1 MFVFKER
8 TCLYSVGTE
17 GSVQFLRL
25 CSLHETTP
33 HINSQSFSS
42 SLPSVTVPFFL
53 FSQSGAFYK
62 CVLKCSASLP
72 ALLWNCNNKQE
83 APVLQGALHWM
94 FWETGK
100 RRGARCSFH
109 SAIPSASCKTL
120 QIWSGAKF
128 TKNEKVLVFHT
139 WKSPREFQSDKW
151 ALTRF
156 VPVMLEAD
164 VYVCHI

>member
-33 HINSQSFSS
+33 HIKSQSFSS

-94 FWETGK
+94 FFILRNWKEERDAPSTVQSQVLHVKHYIYEAEQNSLRMK
-100 RRGARCSFH
+100 RFWFSTHGSHHVSFGV
-109 SAIPSASCKTL
+109 I
-120 QIWSGAKF
+120 
-128 TKNEKVLVFHT
+128 NEH
-139 WKSPREFQSDKW
+139 
-151 ALTRF
+151 
-156 VPVMLEAD
+156 
-164 VYVCHI
+164 

>member
-33 HINSQSFSS
+33 HIKSQSFSS

-94 FWETGK
+94 FFILRNWKEERDAPYTVQSQVLHVKHYKYEAEQNSLRMK
-100 RRGARCSFH
+100 RFWFSTHGSHHVSFGV
-109 SAIPSASCKTL
+109 I
-120 QIWSGAKF
+120 
-128 TKNEKVLVFHT
+128 NEH
-139 WKSPREFQSDKW
+139 
-151 ALTRF
+151 
-156 VPVMLEAD
+156 
-164 VYVCHI
+164 

>member
-8 TCLYSVGTE
+8 TCLSSVGTE

-33 HINSQSFSS
+33 HIKSQSFSS

-53 FSQSGAFYK
+53 FSQSAFYK

-72 ALLWNCNNKQE
+72 ALLWNCTNKQE
-83 APVLQGALHWM
+83 APVLQVLCIEC
-94 FWETGK
+94 FSSWETGK
-100 RRGARCSFH
+100 RSAMLLN